1 MTGRHKIA
9 LTVSILVFFG
19 LIASSASFAQ
29 GDVWPT
35 YLFDARHS
43 GQCPWVG
50 PNGPF
55 LKWTYEG
62 VDGGDLHGSSVT
74 IATDGTLRFTSQWP
88 SRAYALNPDS
98 SFKWTYPLSA
108 GSARCTPAIA
118 SDSSIIAQAQGGAI
132 YRIGKEGNLLW
143 LTAPYAGRPTT
154 SPVIADEL
162 NLVFCLRSYSLH
174 AIYMS
179 GPLQGTEA
187 WTQDFAGSM
196 AFEETAPAFYGDTVY
211 VTGVEWSPSF
221 GRLKAV
227 DALTGVVKWGY
238 PAGGADEVTYS
249 SPSISQDGQYIYF
262 GDDDDTVNQ
271 DVLYCVASD
280 GTLSWAWDS
289 PISGAGIVNAPAIAT
304 DGTLYVVDSDANL
317 FAIASSG
324 TLKWSID
331 LGFPLTHHPKGEVI
345 IDSLGT
351 IYVTASGGNF
361 YGVSPEG
368 HLYWAYDLHHD
379 DYTWLS
385 AGSIGTDGTLYF
397 ATFMSGETVYAF
409 HSGNYLTN
417 ATVSPDCGSS
427 STIFEFSV
435 DCSVPPTVATLAA
448 VRLFIDDGT
457 IADLHFDS
465 GVTWVGTVSSLAV
478 GHRQYYFSY
487 ETWGGITGTYP
498 DTGWLEGPD
507 VDDTAPTSDSWC
519 YYRCATDSTIEIG
532 FTSSDDFTGVTAV
545 SLWYRRT
552 PDCEGQK
559 WWGDWTYLRS
569 TDSTVGVFSV
579 PWSLEGRTQFLTI
592 AEDCANFEAKST
604 ADCWIIYDDTAP
616 VTYVSSPSWCWG
628 GPYSPAPIRVDY
640 DVDESCTYE
649 PDVELWYQYDGGS
662 WTYDQKEEGSG
673 RQGYFNFFPTLDGQ
687 YTFGCVTTDNCGND
701 EGTPSTTEVI
711 TYDTT
716 APTSVVTDAPT
727 CDTDGTF
734 DVYMAATDSGP
745 SQNVAG
751 VSNIFLYYQYEGGS
765 WHLFSS
771 VAGHCNTHVFDSLQF
786 VAPYGD
792 GTYGFYAVGLD
803 CCANREPNP
812 DASTPPDVE
821 TIVDTV
827 PPRSR
832 AISPDIT
839 NTSPIYVNYEAFDA
853 TSGVHYVRLYWNL
866 DGGGWTPY
874 AGAGATQTGATGT
887 FPFYYP
893 GPQTNGAL
901 GFCTRAYDNC
911 GNEEAAPD
919 GATSPDCATVY
930 DDEPPVSTPLT
941 CSDASQ
947 GTLLISGE
955 SVDNF
960 SITLVPMFYRKVAGA
975 YYPFGKLPLTTSW
988 IVVPNHL
995 AYLYSFV
1002 PSDGDGEYEFFFL
1015 AQDAAGNVEPFPSG
1029 TITGW
1034 WDTTPPES
1042 SCWADDHYANST
1054 PVNLDYS
1061 AIDATMDVDE
1071 LWLYY
1076 RFGDEDG
1083 FSITGSTLGGGAG
1096 LVTGDVDFEMQHGEG
1111 TYYFYTLAKD
1121 ELGNWEFPPENADWW
1136 VMLDQTPP
1144 TSHCIS
1150 PAYATSLPFEVHYY
1164 SYDMPSSGIEETQ
1177 LWYRFNGGGW
1187 TDSILR
1193 ETGEYGT
1200 FYFPPPADGTYDFCT
1215 RALDRAGNLSAIP
1228 SAPHTRTIYDT
1239 TPPMSGGGCHSPVN
1253 YAPVEI
1259 TYSATDWSAFASGL
1273 ARVCLWHRYSA
1284 DGGTTWTPD
1293 WTFTGMCNEH
1303 DQDLTGIFYYD
1314 PTLGDGWYEF
1324 YLLAQDHA
1332 GLWESKSTRDTYCD
1346 YTGSTP
1352 TSKADAP
1359 TYASDGTIEFLSIQS
1374 AVPGIEVEY
1383 SAYTPG
1389 ADVSDVTLWW
1399 RWEGGDWSEYDGD
1412 YGYTAPTGSILFP
1425 WAAPHDEEGLYEF
1438 FTILEDTDGDV
1449 EHAPPVPDTW
1459 CIYDITAPWSSVESV
1474 DEVSASTIYLD
1485 YVADDDPPEEGI
1497 TPSGL
1502 YSVTL
1507 WYRYEGRYWFEYETI
1522 EDAPT
1527 AGTIIFD
1534 HPPASDGTL
1543 EFYTIAKDRAGN
1555 TEMTPAGPDDTT
1567 VYDGTPPESAADP
1580 IPQYYTSSPNVVVGF
1595 TATDNYSGVAYVD
1608 LWYRYAE
1615 ANSPWGY
1622 SGLRHLNPVGAGSF
1636 DFVATEAIVE
1646 FYTIG
1651 TDNFGNVEAPPGS
1664 ADTSVCYDVTP
1675 PVSSIIC
1682 DPDAD
1687 PQAFSSTPIPVYYMA
1702 SDEVSGI
1709 NIVHLYYR
1717 FNGVSWAFSNLT
1729 DAATDGEFL
1738 FTPPDGAGTYEFYTI
1753 AQDNAGNWETSPTE
1767 DFYTILYDLQEPTS
1781 SATGPL
1787 YTAVP
1792 DIDVEYVASDDLSGV
1807 AIVGV
1812 WYRFGAGGWA
1822 PWLGDTGDSSVGTIA
1837 MSLPYGE
1844 GDYYLFT
1851 QAVDNAANVEGFKST
1866 HDIVTIYDAQ
1876 EPGSWCYCA
1885 EYSISSPIPVRFA
1898 ALDANS
1904 SGIAEICL
1912 QYNYEGV
1919 GWQDSGLCSTD
1930 TSGTF
1935 DFVPAEGPGTY
1946 QFRTIATDNSGN
1958 VETPSVADC
1967 ETFYDDVL
1975 PTSECT
1981 CATVTTT
1988 ARVDIDFEANDP
2000 TGTLESVA
2008 LWMRY
2013 SPDYGTTWTIG
2024 WQDSGTF
2031 SEATSGTF
2039 RFDPMFGDG
2048 LYQFYTIAGDV
2059 AGNTEPSPATCDC
2072 WTAYTSSEPSSFA
2085 LAPALWNGPNIPV
2098 AYTAAP
2104 ASGGTINTVTLWWRR
2119 YVGPDYTSWH
2129 KYTDSYGTGTSGT
2142 IYFDYPVAN
2151 ALYDFFTVARQT
2163 DGTPEVPPWPW
2174 VPDSS
2179 CLHDSADPTSSSCS
2193 DPYLE
2198 DAPIVV
2204 GFNASDTGS
2213 GIADVA
2219 LWFNFNGGAYDL
2231 YAEHQTGTSGYFVF
2245 DPPSG
2250 QGTYGFYTVAT
2261 DEAGNV
2267 EAAPVTPPDTETV
2280 WDVSK
2285 PWSDCIGGAPDLVAS
2300 TTLAV
2305 DFTSFDPVGNG
2316 VVLVGLWFNLDGGP
2330 WKHSG
2335 LEALDTNI
2343 LSGTFDFTALD
2354 GDGLYGFFT
2363 IAEDNWGNVEDPA
2376 ATPDD
2381 TTLVDTT
2388 APQSSCSCTFAYAN
2402 TSPVNIDF
2410 VASDG
2415 TGNVSGVDT
2424 TSLVF
2429 QLNGDG
2435 WKYIGGC
2442 TESGESGT
2450 YIFDPRFG
2458 DGTYEFFTKSTDVA
2472 GNSEAW
2478 ASAADCSFVYDTQAP
2493 SSYATSPGCVTTPSI
2508 DVDFAATD
2516 PGPAGVYTV
2525 YLYHR
2530 YNGGGWL
2537 YWDHIFAASGTFAF
2551 VPSQEGTYEFATR
2564 ARDSA
2569 NNWEAYPGAVSD
2581 STTLYDATP
2590 PWSSC
2595 QAPPCAVDFEQI
2607 VVSFAAGDTLSGVA
2621 STELWVRL
2629 DDGTWA
2635 ATGLIE
2641 TGTAGEFVWP
2651 IAPPDFEG
2659 VAEFYTVST
2668 DNCGNSEDAP
2678 DLYPDAITV
2687 VDWTAPESV
2696 CSAPAEAA
2704 EANIEI
2710 TWIATDATAGV
2721 AYTELWFS
2729 ESSDRYEKFGE
2740 YLGTSGTIDF
2750 VMDGEGIYHFYT
2762 VSMDSCGNLEARPA
2776 YADAITTFDVT
2787 PPASTIQAPG
2797 YANSLPIV
2805 VSFIASDKTS
2815 GVASTALYYSLD
2827 GGPFAQY
2834 GSPVAGAS
2842 GEFLFE
2848 PADVEGTYEFYTIS
2862 TDNQGNIEAT
2872 PLSAKVATVYDRTA
2886 PSSSC
2891 ASPGIVTSVPFDV
2904 AYVAL
2909 DNGPAGLDT
2918 IVLWYKLDAGT
2929 WQEYTGDYGTA
2940 PLDSISFDPP
2950 GGLEGSYDLFTIA
2963 LDKAG
2968 NDEPKP
2974 GQGGQPPVVDTT
2986 TVYDATAPESSASV
3000 AEYSNSARIAVSF
3013 AAVDNASGIANVALW
3028 VKFGAAGAWE
3038 ATGLTSESAAGTFD
3052 YLPLTGEGSYFFYTI
3067 ATDNAGF
3074 VEAAPVQADDST
3086 LFDSTA
3092 PLTQLDG
3099 PAGVSVLPIELDF
3112 ECVEPGQLSGA
3123 PIETVRLFYRFNVGR
3138 WMSTGLSAHSE
3149 AGTFSFTPS
3158 EGPGIYDFYT
3168 IGTDMAGNE
3177 ETAAGKV
3184 LTKVAYDVSSPTSQ
3198 CSCPSTFREAPLA
3211 VNFVAD
3217 GTGSDLAWVELY
3229 YNYGGMGWLST
3240 GLSLTGGMGIF
3251 LFTPAEGDGRYAFYT
3266 AATDAAGNVQ
3276 AWDGHADCSGFL
3288 DTAAPQTMATAPA
3301 WTTASPIVVAFEAS
3315 DVGIGIAAVEL
3326 WARYEVYNW
3335 QKVDE
3340 KAALTSG
3347 EFIYQA
3353 DITGGVY
3360 SFYTIGRDLAG
3371 NVEAAPAVA
3380 DASTA
3385 FDRAV
3390 PMTQAMVPEYT
3401 IDALIDVG
3409 YTAVD
3414 QYSGL
3419 ESVTLWCRFGRGAW
3433 FDTGYAATATRGTIA
3448 VTLTHGHGTYDFYTI
3463 GTDKAGNV
3471 EAAPA
3476 VPDGSCFYDTSSPTS
3491 SCSCAPYTTKLPLNV
3506 RFSALDPD
3514 TGIASVSLWYRFED
3528 GDWQE
3533 AEPGMMSLR
3542 PWGTFEFT
3550 APDGEGRYEF
3560 YTIATNN
3567 AGWQELAPT
3576 APDAFSFYDTT
3587 LPSSSVGSPDVVT
3600 GDTIPVSFSAWD
3612 ALSGVKYVDL
3622 WYRYEDRLWGKSG
3635 YREQATSGTI
3645 DFVPP
3650 DGVGTYSFW
3659 TTAADY
3665 CGNTEPAPTT
3675 GATVAAVTVFDNIPA
3690 ESRVSVDVEYTN
3702 ESPLYVAFT
3711 ASDKGVGVG
3720 SVRLWYSVG
3729 GGAYKDTGLWVT
3741 GATIGVFDFVPI
3753 EGDGAY
3759 RFYSI
3764 AEDNFGNR
3772 EAVPSVPDD
3781 AAVFDTTSPFSS
3793 ADSPTEV
3800 HATAVTVAFA
3810 ATDILSPI
3818 ESVALWYR
3826 YTASLSGGWTDWAD
3840 TGSLAVAV
3848 AEGQQSFFSFEA
3860 THGEGYYE
3868 FYTIASDA
3876 AGNVEQPPTSA
3887 DSRTQYRI
3895 LYPELSISHASYDFG
3910 DTQVGISAFW
3920 AGLFVANQGEAPLT
3934 IESISIDNPVFIC
3947 SVLTPITIDPWLGVF
3962 VPVVFTPMDAGFVE
3976 GTMTIVSNDPEHPEA
3991 EVALS
3996 GTGVAATLKMSLE
4009 LESNGRVF
4017 YPGDAL
4023 SVSLS
4028 CYNRGY
4034 TLFGVDLYVNLILP
4048 NGSVLYLP
4056 DFSTDPAPYV
4066 SDFDVAAGFQVR
4078 DHELVSVTIPEGFAP
4093 GEYVWRAYMAWHGQ
4107 GEDVMASLPL
4117 ATKIDIRPE
4126 IDLSLGGTYPVYGE
4140 GETQVLTARF
4150 KNDGLFKTLDLYVA
4164 LQMPD
4169 NSFLFGAEL
4178 SPVFAPHFDNL
4189 ELPMFADVWPVV
4201 LFSEKLNL
4209 FPAGKYMWFAAF
4221 SDAESFSLISSISQV
4236 EWELE

>member
-1 MTGRHKIA
+1 MCA
-9 LTVSILVFFG
+9 
-19 LIASSASFAQ
+19 
-29 GDVWPT
+29 
-35 YLFDARHS
+35 
-43 GQCPWVG
+43 
-50 PNGPF
+50 
-55 LKWTYEG
+55 
-62 VDGGDLHGSSVT
+62 
-74 IATDGTLRFTSQWP
+74 
-88 SRAYALNPDS
+88 
-98 SFKWTYPLSA
+98 
-108 GSARCTPAIA
+108 PAIA
-118 SDSSIIAQAQGGAI
+118 SDSSIIAQSRGASV
-132 YRIGKEGNLLW
+132 YRIDKGGSLVW
-143 LTAPYAGRPTT
+143 SYDGTVGGDPIT
-154 SPVIADEL
+154 SPVIADDL
-162 NLVFCLRSYSLH
+162 NLVFCIEWDKVH

-179 GPLQGTEA
+179 GPLQGTAA
-187 WTQDFAGSM
+187 WTQ
-196 AFEETAPAFYGDTVY
+196 AFGDNIRFFETSPAFDGDTVY
-211 VTGVEWSPSF
+211 VTGNKDDFHSGALVAVEAS
-221 GRLKAV
+221 
-227 DALTGVVKWGY
+227 TGTVKWTY
-238 PAGGADEVTYS
+238 PLCGGLDWVVYS
-249 SPSISQDGQYIYF
+249 SPSVSEDREFIYF
-262 GDDDDTVNQ
+262 GDAGDSNNES
-271 DVLYCVASD
+271 VLYCVASD
-280 GTLSWAWDS
+280 GTLGWAWDS
-289 PISGAGIVNAPAIAT
+289 PEAGAGILNAPAIGT
-304 DGTLYVVDSDANL
+304 DGTLYVVDGKANL
-317 FAIASSG
+317 FAIASGG
-324 TLKWSID
+324 TLKWSVQLAAGTD
-331 LGFPLTHHPKGEVI
+331 LMYASAI
-345 IDSLGT
+345 IDATGT
-351 IYVTASGGNF
+351 IYVTGNGGLF
-361 YGVSPEG
+361 FGVSPLG
-368 HLYWAYDLHHD
+368 RLCWSYDLGYD
-379 DYTWLS
+379 EWTWLS

-397 ATFMSGETVYAF
+397 CTYDSPATLYAF
-409 HSGNYLTN
+409 HTGSYLTN
-417 ATVSPDCGSS
+417 PAHTPDCGSS
-427 STIFEFSV
+427 ATIFEFTV

-448 VRLFIDDGT
+448 VQVHLDDGFT
-457 IADLHFDS
+457 VVDLHFDS
-465 GVTWVGTVSSLAV
+465 GVTWIGTVSSLAA
-478 GHRQYYFSY
+478 GPYEYYMSY

-498 DTGWLEGPD
+498 DTGWLDAMD
-507 VDDTAPTSDSWC
+507 VDNTPPTSTCWCDSQC
-519 YYRCATDSTIEIG
+519 FTSSPIEVG
-532 FTSSDDFTGVTAV
+532 FTSSDYFTGVTRV

-559 WWGDWTYLRS
+559 WWGDWTYLTS
-569 TDSTVGVFSV
+569 TDATVGVFSAD
-579 PWSLEGRTQFLTI
+579 WSLEGRIEFLTI
-592 AEDCANFEAKST
+592 AEDCANIEAKSSR
-604 ADCWIIYDDTAP
+604 DCWTKYDDTAP
-616 VTYVSSPSWCWG
+616 VTYVTSQSSCWG
-628 GPYSPAPIRVDY
+628 GPAYPAPIRVDY

-649 PDVELWYQYDGGS
+649 PDVELWYRYDDGS

-673 RQGYFNFFPTLDGQ
+673 RQGYFNFIPTLDGE

-701 EGTPSTTEVI
+701 EGTPGTTKVI
-711 TYDTT
+711 IYDTT

-734 DVYMAATDSGP
+734 DVDVAANDPSVSPNMAGAYL
-745 SQNVAG
+745 
-751 VSNIFLYYQYEGGS
+751 IRLYYQFNGGYWYYYDRYS
-765 WHLFSS
+765 TSCGENISGTISF
-771 VAGHCNTHVFDSLQF
+771 T
-786 VAPYGD
+786 APQGD
-792 GTYGFYAVGLD
+792 GVYGFTTVSWD
-803 CCANREPNP
+803 CCGNSEAYPS
-812 DASTPPDVE
+812 ASTPPDMV
-821 TIVDTV
+821 TIVDTTL
-827 PPRSR
+827 PRSR

-839 NTSPIYVNYEAFDA
+839 NTSPISVNYEAFDA
-853 TSGVHYVRLYWNL
+853 TSGVDYVRLYWNL
-866 DGGGWTPY
+866 DGGGWTLYP
-874 AGAGATQTGATGT
+874 GAGATQTGATGT

-911 GNEEAAPD
+911 GNAEAPPD

-941 CSDASQ
+941 CTDASQ

-960 SITLVPMFYRKVAGA
+960 SITLVPMFYRRVAGA
-975 YYPFGKLPLTTSW
+975 YHLYGSLPLTTSW

-1002 PSDGDGEYEFFFL
+1002 PSYGDGEYEFFFL
-1015 AQDAAGNVEPFPSG
+1015 AEDAAGNVEPFFG
-1029 TITGW
+1029 ATITGW

-1042 SCWADDHYANST
+1042 SCWAADHYMNT
-1054 PVNLDYS
+1054 TTLTYNYS
-1061 AIDATMDVDE
+1061 AVDATMDVDE

-1083 FSITGSTLGGGAG
+1083 FNVTGSSIGGGAPIVVG
-1096 LVTGDVDFEMQHGEG
+1096 SRPFEMQHGEG

-1136 VMLDQTPP
+1136 VMLDTTPP

-1150 PAYATSLPFEVHYY
+1150 PAYATSPFEVHYY

-1177 LWYRFNGGGW
+1177 LWYRYSADGEPPW
-1187 TDSILR
+1187 TPDWTNSGMS
-1193 ETGEYGT
+1193 ETGDYGT
-1200 FYFPPPADGTYDFCT
+1200 FNFSAVEGEGTYDLCT
-1215 RALDRAGNLSAIP
+1215 RALDRSGNLSAIP
-1228 SAPHTRTIYDT
+1228 SSPHSTTIYDAT
-1239 TPPMSGGGCHSPVN
+1239 APVSDCDCPATAD
-1253 YAPVEI
+1253 YAPIDIDYFAEDLVSGVAQV
-1259 TYSATDWSAFASGL
+1259 YLFHRYAGGDWS
-1273 ARVCLWHRYSA
+1273 Y
-1284 DGGTTWTPD
+1284 
-1293 WTFTGMCNEH
+1293 TGMAKTEENG
-1303 DQDLTGIFYYD
+1303 TFYYD
-1314 PTLGDGWYEF
+1314 PTQGDGLYEF
-1324 YLLAQDHA
+1324 FVLALNNA
-1332 GLWESKSTRDTYCD
+1332 GLLQTKVVADDSCT
-1346 YTGSTP
+1346 YTGTTP

-1359 TYASDGTIEFLSIQS
+1359 SYASEGTIEFFSIQS

-1399 RWEGGDWSEYDGD
+1399 RYEGGDWSEYDCD
-1412 YGYTAPTGSILFP
+1412 YGYTAPTGAILFP

-1438 FTILEDTDGDV
+1438 FTILEDTDGQV
-1449 EHAPPVPDTW
+1449 ERAPVDPDAW
-1459 CIYDITAPWSSVESV
+1459 CIHDVTAPWSSVESI
-1474 DEVSASTIYLD
+1474 DEASASTIYLE
-1485 YVADDDPPEEGI
+1485 YLADDDPPEEGI

-1507 WYRYEGRYWFEYETI
+1507 WYRYEGRYWLKYETL

-1543 EFYTIAKDRAGN
+1543 EFYTIAQDKAGN
-1555 TEMTPAGPDDTT
+1555 TEMTPAGPDDIT
-1567 VYDGTPPESAADP
+1567 VYDGTAPVSAADP

-1622 SGLRHLNPVGAGSF
+1622 SGLRHLNPATGAGWFS
-1636 DFVATEAIVE
+1636 FVATEAIVE

-1675 PVSSIIC
+1675 PVSSIIP
-1682 DPDAD
+1682 DPNAD
-1687 PQAFSSTPIPVYYMA
+1687 PQAYSSTPIPVYYTA

-1709 NIVHLYYR
+1709 NIVYLYYR
-1717 FNGVSWAFSNLT
+1717 FNGGFWAFSGHT
-1729 DAATDGEFL
+1729 KTATDGEFL
-1738 FTPPDGAGTYEFYTI
+1738 FWAHHGAGTYEFYTI
-1753 AQDNAGNWETSPTE
+1753 AQDNAGNWESAPTD

-1812 WYRFGAGGWA
+1812 WYRFGAGGWV
-1822 PWLGDTGDSSVGTIA
+1822 PWLGDTGDSTVGTIA
-1837 MSLPYGE
+1837 VSLPYGE

-1876 EPGSWCYCA
+1876 EPESSCFCA

-1898 ALDANS
+1898 ALDSPS
-1904 SGIAEICL
+1904 SGIAEVCL
-1912 QYNYEGV
+1912 QYNYEGA
-1919 GWQDSGLCSTD
+1919 GWQDSGFCET
-1930 TSGTF
+1930 TASGTF
-1935 DFVPAEGPGTY
+1935 DFVPVEGPGTY
-1946 QFRTIATDNSGN
+1946 QLRTLATDNSGN
-1958 VETPSVADC
+1958 QETPSVADC
-1967 ETFYDDVL
+1967 ETTYDDVA
-1975 PTSECT
+1975 PSSECT
-1981 CATVTTT
+1981 CATVTVS
-1988 ARVDIDFEANDP
+1988 APFDVDFEAADA
-2000 TGTLESVA
+2000 TGTFESVA
-2008 LWMRY
+2008 LWVRY
-2013 SPDYGTTWTIG
+2013 SADYGTTWTIG
-2024 WQDSGTF
+2024 WQDSGMF
-2031 SEATSGTF
+2031 SEATSDRF
-2039 RFDPMFGDG
+2039 RFDPTFGDG
-2048 LYQFYTIAGDV
+2048 LYQFYTVASDV
-2059 AGNTEPSPATCDC
+2059 AGNIEAAPSECDC
-2072 WTAYTSSEPSSFA
+2072 WTAYTSSEPSSFG

-2098 AYTAAP
+2098 AYTASAP
-2104 ASGGTINTVTLWWRR
+2104 SGATIDTVWLYWRR

-2129 KYTDSYGTGTSGT
+2129 KYTDSHGTGTSGT

-2151 ALYDFFTVARQT
+2151 ALYDFFTVAIQT
-2163 DGTPEVPPWPW
+2163 DATSETPPWPW
-2174 VPDSS
+2174 VADSS
-2179 CLHDSADPTSSSCS
+2179 CLHDSVDPTSLCDSTA
-2193 DPYLE
+2193 YVE
-2198 DAPIVV
+2198 DLPIVV
-2204 GFNASDTGS
+2204 GFVASDSGS

-2219 LWFNFNGGAYDL
+2219 LWHNFNGGGAYDL

-2250 QGTYGFYTVAT
+2250 QGTYGFYTMAT

-2267 EAAPVTPPDTETV
+2267 EAAPVTPPDSETV

-2300 TTLAV
+2300 TTMAV
-2305 DFTSFDPVGNG
+2305 DFTSSDPVGNG
-2316 VVLVGLWFNLDGGP
+2316 VVLVGLWYNLDGGP

-2388 APQSSCSCTFAYAN
+2388 APQSSCSCAYSYVNAAYV
-2402 TSPVNIDF
+2402 PVPVDF

-2424 TSLVF
+2424 TGLVF
-2429 QLNGDG
+2429 RVNGG
-2435 WKYIGGC
+2435 SWTWASGH
-2442 TESGESGT
+2442 TQSGESGT
-2450 YIFDPRFG
+2450 YMFDPPFG
-2458 DGTYEFFTKSTDVA
+2458 DGAYEFYTVSTDVA
-2472 GNSEAW
+2472 GNSEAHRY
-2478 ASAADCSFVYDTQAP
+2478 APDCTVVYDTQAP
-2493 SSYATSPGCVTTPSI
+2493 VSSATSPYCVTGPSI

-2516 PGPAGVYTV
+2516 AGPAGVYSV
-2525 YLYHR
+2525 YLYYR

-2537 YWDHIFAASGTFAF
+2537 YWNHIFAASGTFAF

-2569 NNWEAYPGAVSD
+2569 SNWEAYPGAISD

-2590 PWSSC
+2590 PASSC
-2595 QAPPCAVDFEQI
+2595 ESPACAEDFEQI
-2607 VVSFAAGDTLSGVA
+2607 VVSFTVGDTLSGVA
-2621 STELWVRL
+2621 STELWARL
-2629 DDGTWA
+2629 DEGAWE

-2641 TGTAGEFVWP
+2641 TGTSGQFVWP
-2651 IAPPDFEG
+2651 IAPSDFEG
-2659 VAEFYTVST
+2659 VVGFYTIST

-2696 CSAPAEAA
+2696 CSAPAETA
-2704 EANIEI
+2704 EVNIEI

-2729 ESSDRYEKFGE
+2729 ESSDRYEKFGD

-2750 VMDGEGIYHFYT
+2750 VMAGEGIYHFYT
-2762 VSMDSCGNLEARPA
+2762 VSVDWCGNLEARPA

-2787 PPASTIQAPG
+2787 PPASTVTAPE

-2805 VSFIASDKTS
+2805 VSFAALDNVS
-2815 GVASTALYYSLD
+2815 GVASTALYYNLD
-2827 GGPFAQY
+2827 GGPFGQF
-2834 GSPVAGAS
+2834 GTPVAGAA

-2848 PADVEGTYEFYTIS
+2848 PADVEGTYEFYTLS
-2862 TDNQGNIEAT
+2862 TDNLGNVEAEVT

-2904 AYVAL
+2904 AYLAI

-2918 IVLWYKLDAGT
+2918 IVLWYKLDAGA

-2950 GGLEGSYDLFTIA
+2950 GGLEGSYGLFTIA

-2968 NDEPKP
+2968 NEEPRP

-3000 AEYSNSARIAVSF
+3000 AEYSNSAPIAVSF
-3013 AAVDNASGIANVALW
+3013 AAVDNASGIANVGLW

-3038 ATGLTSESAAGTFD
+3038 ATGLTSPDAAGTFD
-3052 YLPLTGEGSYFFYTI
+3052 YLPLIGEGSYFFYTI

-3074 VEAAPVQADDST
+3074 VEVTPVEADDST

-3099 PAGVSVLPIELDF
+3099 PTGVSVLPIELNF
-3112 ECVEPGQLSGA
+3112 ACVEPGQLSGA
-3123 PIETVRLFYRFNVGR
+3123 PIATVLLFYRFNVGP
-3138 WMSTGLSAHSE
+3138 WMSTGLSAGSE
-3149 AGTFSFTPS
+3149 TGTFSFTPS

-3177 ETAAGKV
+3177 ETAASKV
-3184 LTKVAYDVSSPTSQ
+3184 LTKVAYDVTSPTSQ
-3198 CSCPSTFREAPLA
+3198 CSCESTFREQPLA
-3211 VNFVAD
+3211 VSFVAD
-3217 GTGSDLAWVELY
+3217 GTGSDLASVELY

-3240 GLSLTGGMGIF
+3240 GLSLPVGMGVF

-3266 AATDAAGNVQ
+3266 AAADAAGNVQ

-3288 DTAAPQTMATAPA
+3288 DRAAPQTMATAPA
-3301 WTTASPIVVAFEAS
+3301 WTTASPIVVEFEAS

-3326 WARYEVYNW
+3326 WARYEVYGW

-3347 EFIYQA
+3347 EFIYHA
-3353 DITGGVY
+3353 DVTGGVY

-3371 NVEAAPAVA
+3371 NVEAVPAVA
-3380 DASTA
+3380 DTSTA

-3390 PMTQAMVPEYT
+3390 PMTQAMVPEYA

-3419 ESVTLWCRFGRGAW
+3419 DSVKLWCRYSRGAW
-3433 FDTGYAATATRGTIA
+3433 FDTGYAATGTRGTIA
-3448 VTLTHGHGTYDFYTI
+3448 VTLTHGHGKYDFYTI
-3463 GTDKAGNV
+3463 GIDKAGNV

-3476 VPDGSCFYDTSSPTS
+3476 LPDGSCFYDTSRPTS

-3506 RFSALDPD
+3506 RFSAVDTD

-3533 AEPGMMSLR
+3533 AEPGTTPLR
-3542 PWGTFEFT
+3542 PWGIFELT

-3587 LPSSSVGSPDVVT
+3587 LPSSSVASPDIVT

-3612 ALSGVKYVDL
+3612 AMSGVKYVDL

-3665 CGNTEPAPTT
+3665 CGNTELAPTT

-3720 SVRLWYSVG
+3720 SVRLWYRVG

-3759 RFYSI
+3759 EFYSI

-3772 EAVPSVPDD
+3772 EAVPSVPDA

-3800 HATAVTVAFA
+3800 NATAVTVGFA

-3840 TGSLAVAV
+3840 TGLLVVA
-3848 AEGQQSFFSFEA
+3848 AGQESFFLFEA

-3895 LYPELSISHASYDFG
+3895 LYPEISISHASYDFG

-3920 AGLFVANQGEAPLT
+3920 SGLFVANQGEAPLT
-3934 IESISIDNPVFIC
+3934 IESISVDNPVFIC
-3947 SVLTPITIDPWLGVF
+3947 SVLTPITMDSWTGAFL
-3962 VPVVFTPMDAGFVE
+3962 PVVFTPTDAGFVE

-4034 TLFGVDLYVNLILP
+4034 TLYGVDLYVNLILP

-4066 SDFDVAAGFQVR
+4066 SDFDVVGGFQVR
-4078 DHELVSVTIPEGFAP
+4078 DHELASVTIPEGFGP
-4093 GEYVWRAYMAWHGQ
+4093 GEYVWRAYMTWHGQ

-4117 ATKIDIRPE
+4117 VTKIDIRPE

-4164 LQMPD
+4164 LQTPD
-4169 NSFLFGAEL
+4169 GSFLFGAEL
-4178 SPVFAPHFDNL
+4178 SPVFAPYFDNY

-4209 FPAGKYMWFAAF
+4209 FPAGKYTWFAAF